1 MKVRANFRKI
11 YVKSIKAMSGKI
23 YPLSWN
29 LNSIKYVV
37 LFRHIYFNT
46 FIIIKI
52 IFKDNFQSI
61 TLQLH

>member
-11 YVKSIKAMSGKI
+11 YVKSIKARSDKI

-46 FIIIKI
+46 FIIKV
-52 IFKDNFQSI
+52 IFKNNFQSI